1 MDYIDRTILFD
12 SYYPYRPVLS
22 GIKAVDTSAE
32 SVSAD
37 LANGNT
43 SNIGSFIST
52 ISSALSD
59 KDTSNNASA
68 ITGIISSISGII
80 GKVKQVRQ
88 QTEDEQKKKEIDAY
102 IAQLTVQVETA
113 ERKLKELKRRVWL
126 KIGLVSLGC
135 CAVGF
140 AAYFALKKN

>member
-43 SNIGSFIST
+43 SSVGSFIST
-52 ISSALSD
+52 VSSALNNNE
-59 KDTSNNASA
+59 TSNNASA
-68 ITGIISSISGII
+68 ITGIITSISGII
-80 GKVKQVRQ
+80 GKMKAVRQ
-88 QTEDEQKKKEIDAY
+88 QNEDEQKRKEIDAY
-102 IAQLTVQVETA
+102 IAQLRVQVEEA
-113 ERKLKELKRRVWL
+113 ERKLKELKKRVWL

>member
-12 SYYPYRPVLS
+12 SYYPYSPVLS

-43 SNIGSFIST
+43 SNVGSFIST

>member
-12 SYYPYRPVLS
+12 SYYPYQPVLS

-37 LANGNT
+37 LSNGNT
-43 SNIGSFIST
+43 SSVGSFIST
-52 ISSALSD
+52 VSSALNNNE
-59 KDTSNNASA
+59 TSNNASA
-68 ITGIISSISGII
+68 ITGIITSISGII
-80 GKVKQVRQ
+80 GKMKAVRQ
-88 QTEDEQKKKEIDAY
+88 QNEDEQKRKEIDAY